1 MSFSQPDLSELL
13 SNEQLLNTN
22 LLSLRTEL
30 RNKLTLLNIGY
41 SNSDTILQLIAK
53 AKPNYYWMARNDLSI
68 GKMYVTTP
76 VAITNCSSTG
86 SWGYGGNGVYP
97 RSTATETGSATV
109 VGLCEYVQH
118 GDVYGT
124 DEFLMKI
131 YNGITSDMTSAGTG
145 VYSGTGFSIGLPSS
159 SGINGV
165 YFGVSIE
172 SNNVIYP
179 CILKYNNSTTPTK
192 TLVTDGGAIT
202 DSSFSM
208 KIKNDTE
215 YDELSVRWYDANGNF
230 IWNGFVEYSE
240 FTTASAME
248 GTIIFGIL
256 GGATS
261 VTSSNVVPAL
271 SMIAGSYIDK

>member
-1 MSFSQPDLSELL
+1 MTYSQPDLSDVL

-30 RNKLTLLNIGY
+30 RNKLTLLNISY

-68 GKMYVTTP
+68 SHMYASPP
-76 VAITNCSSTG
+76 VAITNCSGTGNWST
-86 SWGYGGNGVYP
+86 GGNGIYP
-97 RSTATETGSATV
+97 RSTATETGTATV
-109 VGLCEYVQH
+109 VGLCEYASH
-118 GDVYGT
+118 GDAYGSQ
-124 DEFLMKI
+124 DFIMSIK
-131 YNGITSDMTSAGTG
+131 NGITSAMTSVGNGA
-145 VYSGTGFSIGLPSS
+145 YSGTGFSIGLPAS
-159 SGINGV
+159 SGITGV

-172 SNNVIYP
+172 NNNAIYP

-208 KIKNDTE
+208 KIKNEND
-215 YDELSVRWYDANGNF
+215 DEELTVRWYDANGDF
-230 IWNGFVEYSE
+230 IWNAFVDYAD

-248 GTIIFGIL
+248 GIVRFGIL

-261 VTSSNVVPAL
+261 VTASDVVPAL
-271 SMIAGSYIDK
+271 SMMAGSYIDK